1 MALSDAVGSL
11 DEVMEQQS
19 PSGVGEHEC
28 FGIGGIVESEVG
40 KSVGKKRSIFS
51 DSRRHSLLARDL
63 RSA

>member
-1 MALSDAVGSL
+1 
-11 DEVMEQQS
+11 
-19 PSGVGEHEC
+19 
-28 FGIGGIVESEVG
+28 VESEVG

>member
-1 MALSDAVGSL
+1 MGSL

-40 KSVGKKRSIFS
+40 KKERGKAEI
-51 DSRRHSLLARDL
+51 DLL
-63 RSA
+63 